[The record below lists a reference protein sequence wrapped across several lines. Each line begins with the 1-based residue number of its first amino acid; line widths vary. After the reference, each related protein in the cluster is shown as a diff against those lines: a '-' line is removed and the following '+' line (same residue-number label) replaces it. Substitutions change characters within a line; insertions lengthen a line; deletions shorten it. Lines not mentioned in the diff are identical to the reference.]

1 MGRSVEDALLKFG
14 NQTVFGTKRI
24 QGQLNAPSLIIDSTV
39 NDVNLTELINKQIK
53 KHKEEQTIENKL
65 DFRNDFEVIGSIII
79 NGLYAGVNLT
89 NITDI
94 INSKKRDILNKMTEV
109 MVLSED
115 IKIAL
120 QSELYI

>member
-53 KHKEEQTIENKL
+53 KHKAVQTIESKL
-65 DFRNDFEVIGSIII
+65 DFRNDFEIIGSIII

-89 NITDI
+89 NFT
-94 INSKKRDILNKMTEV
+94 NSNERYILYKMSEV

>member
-24 QGQLNAPSLIIDSTV
+24 QGQLNAPSLIINSTV
-39 NDVNLTELINKQIK
+39 NDVNLTELIKQIK
-53 KHKEEQTIENKL
+53 KHKAVQTIESKL
-65 DFRNDFEVIGSIII
+65 DFRNDFEIIGNIII

-94 INSKKRDILNKMTEV
+94 INSNKRDILNKMTEV